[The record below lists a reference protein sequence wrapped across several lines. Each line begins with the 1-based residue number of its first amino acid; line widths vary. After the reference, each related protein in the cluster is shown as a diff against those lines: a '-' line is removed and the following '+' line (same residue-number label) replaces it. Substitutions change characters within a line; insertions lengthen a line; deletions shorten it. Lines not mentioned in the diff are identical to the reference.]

1 MDQLFDMNELQRSQA
16 RAEMSDEPAQ
26 FLFLVGLFT
35 SSASIPIAPSLTVL
49 QSEHRILP
57 AAFYA
62 VLRHS
67 LWKWMYVYDYEAAAR
82 CAEMGLIDMEE
93 SELAD
98 SIYPQVAA
106 SVPDCLRN
114 RLTMNPHRGLAFVKA
129 LQPQVRGSAARELIS
144 QLLNLS
150 ECGSGYRHAWP
161 GRLVKETPGLEEYLD
176 ECDGIGPGCLLN
188 WYEGDP
194 ISACYDEQMTYVGQN
209 GPLEPT
215 ILRVVKLSGSEAG
228 IDAQVRGLFDY
239 VGAMVRSLAC
249 AAKLTDTIRD
259 INDEHLRKNRVES
272 GLSVEPSSAGVRDE

>member
-1 MDQLFDMNELQRSQA
+1 MTNSQRPNWGKVCCGSEYARRQIGQGARLDQLFDMNELQRSQA
-16 RAEMSDEPAQ
+16 RAEMGDEPAQ

-67 LWKWMYVYDYEAAAR
+67 LWKWMYVYDYEAAAH

-114 RLTMNPHRGLAFVKA
+114 RLSMNPHRGLAFVKA
-129 LQPQVRGSAARELIS
+129 LQPQVRGV
-144 QLLNLS
+144 
-150 ECGSGYRHAWP
+150 RHANSS
-161 GRLVKETPGLEEYLD
+161 RNFSTYRSVEAATATPGQD
-176 ECDGIGPGCLLN
+176 V
-188 WYEGDP
+188 W
-194 ISACYDEQMTYVGQN
+194 
-209 GPLEPT
+209 
-215 ILRVVKLSGSEAG
+215 
-228 IDAQVRGLFDY
+228 
-239 VGAMVRSLAC
+239 
-249 AAKLTDTIRD
+249 
-259 INDEHLRKNRVES
+259 
-272 GLSVEPSSAGVRDE
+272 